1 MMFKNSIKLLCA
13 NFDKVWK
20 LLVFHILCFALCF
33 GFLCVFY
40 NLYTDAAV
48 LAWEST
54 NLPEVFKTGTF
65 YGFTVSNVLIGI
77 VDMLYIFFQ
86 TIFVQ
91 SVFGGIYFCII
102 IFYVLPFLT
111 NIGKYVINEMM
122 YGFMSSAQKQSFTG
136 TFLRT
141 LRKSSQFASIKT
153 LYSIPFN
160 ALIIFSMIGLAKIQN
175 NVFDYLLPLI
185 FVIVPSVL
193 FAFKQTFS
201 AGWSPAMVVF
211 DVGVCKA
218 FRIGSK
224 AMLRRGARVFSTA
237 FVIFLLAIVLSLIL
251 GIYSII
257 IILPIAFPLVDIF
270 EMTAFFSSQGM
281 RFYVDYDTILSPK
294 KLEEVDKIEKAK
306 FIL

>member
-20 LLVFHILCFALCF
+20 LLVFHILCYALCF
-33 GFLCVFY
+33 GLLCAFY
-40 NLYTDAAV
+40 NLYSESIV
-48 LAWEST
+48 MAWQNS
-54 NLPEVFKTGTF
+54 NLTEVFKTGTF
-65 YGFTVSNVLIGI
+65 YGYTVSNVLFGI
-77 VDMLYIFFQ
+77 VNAFYLFFKNIFL
-86 TIFVQ
+86 TN
-91 SVFGGIYFCII
+91 VFAGIYLCLI
-102 IFYVLPFLT
+102 IFYLLPFLT
-111 NIGKYVINEMM
+111 NIGKYVTNEMM

-136 TFLRT
+136 TLLRT
-141 LRKSSQFASIKT
+141 LGKSCQFSAIKS
-153 LYSIPFN
+153 LYTIPFN
-160 ALIIFSMIGLAKIQN
+160 ALIIFSIIGLSKIQN
-175 NVFDYLLPLI
+175 NVFDYILPLVL
-185 FVIVPSVL
+185 VILPSIL

-201 AGWSPAMVVF
+201 AGWSPAMIVF
-211 DVGVCKA
+211 DVNVSKGYRLA
-218 FRIGSK
+218 SK
-224 AMLRRGARVFSTA
+224 AILRRGARVFSTA

-251 GIYSII
+251 GIYAII

>member
-40 NLYTDAAV
+40 NLYTDAVV

-86 TIFVQ
+86 TIFAQ